1 MDLNSLSALFVGDN
15 EDDYKHV
22 EEIISGFKVDDLT
35 IDWVRDFDEGLEYV
49 CTKEP
54 DLIIADYR
62 LGDHDGIEFLAEVRK
77 GECVKPIL
85 LLADKFDR
93 EAENQSYRVGAEAYL
108 EKNIDK
114 PGPLR
119 NAILMAIERSEAL
132 SAIQRSE
139 TRMRGI
145 FLWSSIGIALF
156 DMDRLIVQSNPAFS
170 NIIGYT
176 EEQLCAMDIVCDFV
190 DPADTEPLLKKFSK
204 VAANKWPVAK
214 EETLFQ
220 KKDGDWVWVELTF
233 SAFSETGTRPQFM
246 IGLIEDVTEK
256 KNAQLALEQSE
267 KQLIR
272 LSEDLISTQEEE
284 RRSIV
289 SELHDSIGGNLGA
302 VKYLLEKLKLDHGT
316 MDESCVNFLTQM
328 DNLIVNTIDEVQ
340 RISTTLRPPIL
351 DDLGIIATLKWLVRE
366 HSEIYADIQ
375 ATLTTSIDE
384 DAIPEPLKIVMFRI
398 TQEALNNVAKHSKAT
413 RVEVSLTSSDDK
425 TVLAIS
431 DNGVGFDPDIL
442 NQFEEDMGFGLKNMT
457 KRTELSNGA
466 LTITSD
472 SGKGTTIQVEW
483 DYLTEEEQPAP
494 S

>member
-1 MDLNSLSALFVGDN
+1 
-15 EDDYKHV
+15 
-22 EEIISGFKVDDLT
+22 
-35 IDWVRDFDEGLEYV
+35 
-49 CTKEP
+49 
-54 DLIIADYR
+54 
-62 LGDHDGIEFLAEVRK
+62 
-77 GECVKPIL
+77 
-85 LLADKFDR
+85 
-93 EAENQSYRVGAEAYL
+93 
-108 EKNIDK
+108 
-114 PGPLR
+114 
-119 NAILMAIERSEAL
+119 
-132 SAIQRSE
+132 
-139 TRMRGI
+139 
-145 FLWSSIGIALF
+145 
-156 DMDRLIVQSNPAFS
+156 
-170 NIIGYT
+170 
-176 EEQLCAMDIVCDFV
+176 
-190 DPADTEPLLKKFSK
+190 
-204 VAANKWPVAK
+204 
-214 EETLFQ
+214 
-220 KKDGDWVWVELTF
+220 
-233 SAFSETGTRPQFM
+233 M